1 MKKNIKK
8 IVLLSLLVVSVC
20 SCGSSWNISGN
31 SITIEKCHQDTVVP
45 AGTVILK
52 SAEPLNLLE

>member
-1 MKKNIKK
+1 MKKNLKNLF
-8 IVLLSLLVVSVC
+8 LLSLLVVSVC

-31 SITIEKCHQDTVVP
+31 KVIIEKCQQDTVVP